1 VRDRFDLEFSVMAQ
15 DLQLHSVFLTEKQA
29 SAHLCVSL
37 STLRRWRR
45 NQVGPTFFRMG
56 DVLRY
61 EIKDLEA
68 FIAAH
73 RNLARG

>member
-1 VRDRFDLEFSVMAQ
+1 MSK
-15 DLQLHSVFLTEKQA
+15 DLQQQPSRFLTEKLA
-29 SAHLCVSL
+29 SEYLCVSL

-56 DVLRY
+56 GVLRY
-61 EIKDLEA
+61 EISDLDE

-73 RNLARG
+73 RNLAA